1 MILPDAL
8 RDVTLGPKVLEI
20 GPGPGFTTDVL
31 RKLVEHLTVVEV
43 DPDLADALS
52 ERLLGTN
59 VEVVRGDATAVLDL
73 PDQSFTGAA
82 SFHMLHHIDT
92 VEAQDRAMSEL
103 ARVLKDGGVLVAAD
117 GVESEASRAFHE
129 GDIYNPIDPGGLE
142 RRLRSAGFS
151 AATVGTHDLFG
162 WFSARLPSET
172 PRDHDRTIARAWAAL
187 KKAGGAGR
195 EQRARIASPLGP

>member
-1 MILPDAL
+1 MVEEMVLPDVL
-8 RDVTLGPKVLEI
+8 RDASLGPRVLEI

-31 RKLVEHLTVVEV
+31 RKMVEHLTVVEV
-43 DPDLADALS
+43 DPDLADGLS

-59 VEVVRGDATAVLDL
+59 VKVVRGDATALDL

-82 SFHMLHHIDT
+82 SFHMLHHIET

-103 ARVLKDGGVLVAAD
+103 ARVLEDGGVLVAAD

-129 GDIYNPIDPGGLE
+129 GDTYNPIDPDDLE

-151 AATVGTHDLFG
+151 SATVGTHDLG
-162 WFSARLPSET
+162 WFCT
-172 PRDHDRTIARAWAAL
+172 
-187 KKAGGAGR
+187 
-195 EQRARIASPLGP
+195 ASV